1 MRLLLT
7 IGRMTIVD
15 VSLFRIDEPVEE
27 PDVIVVHHHTDDDDD
42 ESDGPDLFGGK
53 GN

>member
-15 VSLFRIDEPVEE
+15 FSLFRIDEPVEE
-27 PDVIVVHHHTDDDDD
+27 PDVIVVHHHTDDDD